1 MEQLTVSDYFVLTIV
16 LVCILILLV
25 ERLVSKYG
33 ECEHKDKIIAHLEE
47 IRSLI
52 MGVSVVK
59 QGIGDMVSL

>member
-33 ECEHKDKIIAHLEE
+33 ECEHKDKIINHLEE
-47 IRSLI
+47 IRNMI
-52 MGVSVVK
+52 MGTTLLQTNIEK
-59 QGIGDMVSL
+59 LETL

>member
-33 ECEHKDKIIAHLEE
+33 ECEHKDKIINHLEE
-47 IRSLI
+47 IRNLI
-52 MGVSVVK
+52 MGTTILQS
-59 QGIGDMVSL
+59 GIDKLGTL